1 MDDRVKVLVVDDSSF
16 VRTIVSR
23 KLNSDSGIDV
33 IGTASDGFEALE
45 KVKEL
50 QPHVITLDVMMP
62 NMDGLTFLE
71 RIMSECP
78 VPVVMLSALT
88 REGADIT
95 MKAIEMGAVDF
106 ILKPTVL
113 SPVDDNSTAATL
125 MEKIKAAAH
134 IKVKTRKSS
143 NSESYASYKVNGF
156 RNSPNGHLKTLIIG
170 TSTGGPK
177 ALMQVIPNLPGDLPA
192 QVLVVQHMPPLFT
205 KSLAE
210 RLDNASQLTVKEA
223 KEGDHARQGQVLLAP
238 GDYHMT
244 ISADCKVSLNQ
255 NPPRWGVR
263 PSVDATMESVA
274 TSFGSSSLGVIMTGM
289 GVEGTKGSSSI
300 KSAGGSIIV
309 EDESTC
315 AVYGMPM
322 SVVNAGYADAVV
334 PLHNIA
340 AAIVKYCSM
349 ESS

>member
-1 MDDRVKVLVVDDSSF
+1 MDERVRVLVVDDSSF

-23 KLNSDSGIDV
+23 KLASDPGIEV
-33 IGTASDGFEALE
+33 VGTASDGIEALE

-50 QPHVITLDVMMP
+50 QPQVITLDVMMP

-71 RIMSECP
+71 RIMADNP
-78 VPVVMLSALT
+78 IPVVMLSALT

-106 ILKPTVL
+106 ILKPSVL
-113 SPVDDNSTAATL
+113 SPVDDNSTAASL
-125 MEKIKAAAH
+125 MEKIKAAGH
-134 IKVKTRKSS
+134 IKVKARKAVASQ
-143 NSESYASYKVNGF
+143 SYASYKVNGF
-156 RNSPNGHLKTLIIG
+156 RGSSNGHLKTLIIG

-177 ALMQVIPNLPGDLPA
+177 ALMQVIPNLPRDLPA

-210 RLDNASQLTVKEA
+210 RLDNASQLSVKEA
-223 KEGDHARQGQVLLAP
+223 KEGDRARQGQVLLAP

-244 ISADCKVSLNQ
+244 ISRDGKISLNQ

-274 TSFGSSSLGVIMTGM
+274 EVFGSNSLGVVMTGM
-289 GVEGTKGSSSI
+289 GVDGTKGSSMI
-300 KSAGGSIIV
+300 KSAGGSVLV

-322 SVVNAGYADAVV
+322 SVANAGYADAVV
-334 PLHNIA
+334 PLHNMA
-340 AAIVKYCSM
+340 AAIVRYCAG
-349 ESS
+349 E